1 MKPSYRPTE
10 KYYNQESER
19 LLFRKIEEDDIE
31 KWLPFFEDTPSLRFL
46 GMSSGFFKDH
56 TNEERCEKWICR
68 QINRMEENTFGQLA
82 VIEKS
87 SGRFIG
93 VGGLI
98 TRMEDGVRDEL
109 EVTYSLLPEA
119 RGKGY
124 ASELATHFK
133 NWAFENTAIHS
144 VISIIH
150 VDNIASQKVAANN
163 GMKPERKMNFMEM
176 PVEIHRVKRS

>member
-10 KYYNQESER
+10 NYYNQESER
-19 LLFRKIEEDDIE
+19 LKFREIVEEDIE
-31 KWLPFFEDTPSLRFL
+31 KWLPFFEDVPSLRFL
-46 GMSSGFFKDH
+46 GMGSGFFKDH

-68 QINRMEENTFGQLA
+68 QINRIKEGTFGQLA

-87 SGRFIG
+87 SGKFIG

-98 TRMEDGVRDEL
+98 TRLEDGVLDEI

-124 ASELATHFK
+124 ATELAVHFK
-133 NWAFENTAIHS
+133 NWAFKNTEVPS

-150 VDNIASQKVAANN
+150 VDNLPSQKVAANN
-163 GMKPERKMNFMEM
+163 GMKPERKMKFMEM
-176 PVEIHRVKRS
+176 PVEIHRVYR